1 MKLVKPDFY
10 DRFRCLAGACP
21 DSCCHEWEV
30 DVDDEA
36 AARYLTLAG
45 PLGDRLRQVLKS
57 TPDGYSMS
65 IENRRCPMWRPDG
78 LCEIQAQLGHD
89 ALCQTCREFPRL
101 RHDYGDYV
109 ELGLELSC
117 PEAARLILSASPAPA
132 IVTEVPGGDKPE
144 HDREAMEV
152 LLATRKAAL
161 DLLQDSRCT
170 VSEALA
176 LLLIY
181 GYQAQ
186 AQLDGMDVPPFDPE
200 LSLLHASDMAK
211 ANDMAQIIAFF
222 GNLEIL
228 TEAWPRRLASP
239 CPGSW
244 SERYRNLA
252 RYGIE
257 RYWLQAVSD
266 YDLVG
271 RVKFILISCLLIRH
285 LGGDLADTAVS
296 YSKEIENSAENMDAL
311 LDAAYESPAFTDDK
325 LLWLLLNEI

>member
-1 MKLVKPDFY
+1 MKVVKPDFY

-30 DVDDEA
+30 DVDSEA
-36 AARYLTLAG
+36 AARYLSLEG
-45 PLGDRLRQVLKS
+45 PLGDHLRQVLKAS
-57 TPDGYSMS
+57 PDGYTMS
-65 IENRRCPMWRPDG
+65 IQSRRCPMWRQDG

-117 PEAARLILSASPAPA
+117 PEAARLILTSPPAPFV
-132 IVTEVPGGDKPE
+132 VTEAPGGDEPE
-144 HDREAMEV
+144 YDREAMEV
-152 LLATRKAAL
+152 LLATRESAL
-161 DLLQDSRCT
+161 DLLQDSRYT

-181 GYQAQ
+181 GYHAQ

-200 LSLLHASDMAK
+200 LSLLQASDMAK

-239 CPGSW
+239 CPGPW